1 MLQSTTQDHTAE
13 CVEIKIIN
21 SSWQLFLE
29 RKYSITPK
37 HRSHIIYEILYRKDK
52 RKQYKTETENQLQKQ
67 PFAKNTQQKWTNIVT
82 ATLTAAENAPEIKLK
97 QKHHVSKKINELS
110 KLQNMS
116 NCNEIYQ
123 KTKMKEKTFVQKQQI
138 NHKNTAILSIQKKQI
153 KQKSK

>member
-1 MLQSTTQDHTAE
+1 MLRSTTQDHTAE

-29 RKYSITPK
+29 RKLSITPK

-110 KLQNMS
+110 KLQKMS

-123 KTKMKEKTFVQKQQI
+123 KTKMNKKTFVQKQQI

-153 KQKSK
+153 KRKSK